1 MMGPIGVGNTQGMS
15 HYGHPAAVVHTTASP
30 EDADADADGGVGLV
44 IAGVVV
50 APVVALI
57 ATGCIGYLIFV
68 VIQTTTWPLWY
79 PVGQLLS
86 LGGVE
91 GFETRDLGGVF
102 DALGALASLLVVDG
116 LVALG
121 VVGLFLLLLDL
132 LSPIAFVPDRI
143 IAKVV
148 SSGRFSFSALGLV
161 IAVLLV
167 WSAYTVFL
175 LLFPA

>member
-1 MMGPIGVGNTQGMS
+1 M
-15 HYGHPAAVVHTTASP
+15 
-30 EDADADADGGVGLV
+30 

-86 LGGVE
+86 LGGVD

-102 DALGALASLLVVDG
+102 DALGALASSLVVDG

-143 IAKVV
+143 IAKVGVVRTVLVQCARSRHRGLARVVGLHRVPAAV
-148 SSGRFSFSALGLV
+148 S
-161 IAVLLV
+161 LLEIG
-167 WSAYTVFL
+167 AAPGT
-175 LLFPA
+175 A